1 MSTKFKTGDKVRVMH
16 SFMNKQGKKGKL
28 VVINEEE
35 NDGLVKFKDGSEY
48 WYNLSDLEK
57 VKKKKK
63 SVTAEVGKCYKN
75 EVDEYVKVTGTDRA
89 GNPEGTSVDCFKDFV
104 CVVFDT
110 PLYMFFESK
119 VNEIEECTHEEF
131 EQKLQE
137 AAGEMTRIYK
147 QLKSESDEKANTKG
161 TEMA

>member
-35 NDGLVKFKDGSEY
+35 NNGLVKFKDGSEY
-48 WYNLSDLEK
+48 WYSLSNLER
-57 VKKKKK
+57 VKKKLKIK
-63 SVTAEVGKCYKN
+63 DFHIGRCYKLGSTCLKIDG
-75 EVDEYVKVTGTDRA
+75 VDSFGDFYGTMVTGFNNHSEIWCNTDLFNHPQDKKR
-89 GNPEGTSVDCFKDFV
+89 FK
-104 CVVFDT
+104 
-110 PLYMFFESK
+110 
-119 VNEIEECTHEEF
+119 EITREEF
-131 EQKLQE
+131 EKKLK
-137 AAGEMTRIYK
+137 AAKREMTRIYK